1 METPDCSTEDL
12 KVFEEKYTQEFIS
25 GKVSK
30 DTQFNYAWSLTR
42 RQNPADIRKGA
53 QLLQDLCK
61 YGTDQRDY
69 LYFLAEANYK
79 LSEYPVALKYIN
91 RVLNIEP
98 NNTQAKAL
106 KEKIEQK
113 MKRDG
118 ILGAAIAGAGMVL
131 VGGTVLVVA
140 GAAALVGV
148 FSRKK

>member
-118 ILGAAIAGAGMVL
+118 AIGAIL
-131 VGGTVLVVA
+131 VGGAAAVAAA
-140 GAAALVGV
+140 GALTMMLLK
-148 FSRKK
+148 RK